1 MGRSFFISW
10 IIIGAIAI
18 LLFLPITFETDLH
31 YDLNRRKLAFSV
43 SIYRIFK
50 IIGGYLTS
58 YPGGIAI
65 HKSSKN
71 AILKPYSQLD
81 SDRKRFSFIRSFR
94 LSSFTL
100 TTETGAEYL
109 FLVAVIQILLR
120 CIFFVYGGTKE
131 KVENN
136 LWLTDGDKLIVS
148 LNFIAY
154 FNIFILLKEFAKF
167 LRGKISL
174 LWQKKMKKSIV

>member
-1 MGRSFFISW
+1 M
-10 IIIGAIAI
+10 
-18 LLFLPITFETDLH
+18 
-31 YDLNRRKLAFSV
+31 
-43 SIYRIFK
+43 
-50 IIGGYLTS
+50 TS

-65 HKSSKN
+65 HNSSKN

-94 LSSFTL
+94 LSSFIL

-109 FLVAVIQILLR
+109 FLVAIVQILLR
-120 CIFFVYGGTKE
+120 CIFFVNGGTKE

-136 LWLTDGDKLIVS
+136 VWLTDGDELRIS

-154 FNIFILLKEFAKF
+154 FNIFLLIKELVKF

-174 LWQKKMKKSIV
+174 LWQKKMKSSIV